1 MLLQALREYA
11 KRGEGGGSASAL
23 PSMYQETPI
32 KWLIDLDKDG
42 NLLEPGFIT
51 LVGDEGKK
59 GDRGKRFAAPH
70 AMKTVA
76 IRAKLLVD
84 NGEYVLGVAREKSKP
99 ARVKDC
105 HEAFVEEIRKCARG
119 TRVPSVQAVLR
130 FLENLDLDRMKL
142 PEGFDPSMNLSFR
155 VDGKLPFQEPAVQE
169 YWGNASTEGRGG
181 DEMEC
186 LVCGQRK
193 PAVKRHEV
201 KIKGIPGGQVA
212 GTALISANAGAFESY
227 GLTESLIAP
236 TCQEC
241 SEAFNNAANTLIQG
255 ENTRLY
261 IGPLVYVFWTKEE
274 REFSF
279 ASMLS
284 DPDPGQ
290 VKTLLEAAWKA
301 RSGAIGLDP
310 TPFYGMALGGS
321 GGRVAVRDW
330 IDTTV
335 GEAQRHMA
343 RYFNLQRIV
352 DWDGKEGPY
361 LGIYYPLAASTV
373 RDASKELPP
382 NVPRALLRFAL
393 RGGELPSWLLFHAVK
408 RNRAEQRVTRPRAA
422 LIKMTL
428 LSQRDQSEEDNQMVQ
443 LDPANREPAYLCG
456 RLLAALEHVQR
467 AALGDVGATIVDRF
481 YGAASSAPATVFGP
495 LIKNAQ
501 AHLGKLRREKPGA
514 HVTLQRTLQ
523 DVQEGLAQFP
533 KTLTLHAQGL
543 FALGYYHQRAK
554 GWGSGKEEKE

>member
-1 MLLQALREYA
+1 
-11 KRGEGGGSASAL
+11 
-23 PSMYQETPI
+23 MYQPTPI
-32 KWLIDLDKDG
+32 KWLIDLDLKG
-42 NLLEPGFIT
+42 NFRGFVT
-51 LVGDEGKK
+51 QVSEEGKK
-59 GDRGKRFAAPH
+59 RERGKIMAAPA
-70 AMKTVA
+70 AMKSVNV
-76 IRAKLLVD
+76 RATLLTG
-84 NGEYVLGVAREKSKP
+84 NGEYVLGIPREKTKP
-99 ARVKDC
+99 DRVKKC
-105 HEAFVEEIRKCARG
+105 HDAFVEEVRKCAEKIAE
-119 TRVPSVQAVLR
+119 PSVQAVLR
-130 FLENLDLDRMKL
+130 FLKNLTIDNLGL
-142 PEGFDPSMNLSFR
+142 PKDFDPSMNLTFR
-155 VDGKLPFQEPAVQE
+155 VDDTLPIRLRTIQK
-169 YWGNASTEGRGG
+169 YWARASLEGRGG
-181 DEMEC
+181 DEMQC
-186 LVCGQRK
+186 LVCGERK

-201 KIKGIPGGQVA
+201 KIKGIPGGQMA
-212 GTALISANAGAFESY
+212 GTALISANKNAFQSY
-227 GLTESLIAP
+227 GLAESLIAP

-241 SEAFNNAANTLIQG
+241 SEAFGNALNSLIRG
-255 ENTRLY
+255 ENTHLY

-274 REFSF
+274 RDFSF
-279 ASMLS
+279 ASILS

-301 RSGAIGLDP
+301 RSGAAGLDP

-335 GEAQRHMA
+335 GETQRHMV

-352 DWDGKEGPY
+352 DWNGKEGPY

-382 NVPRALLRFAL
+382 NAPRALLRLAL
-393 RGGELPSWLLFHAVK
+393 RGGALPSWILFQAVK
-408 RNRAEQRVTRPRAA
+408 RNRAEQGVTRPRAA
-422 LIKMTL
+422 LIKMAL
-428 LSQRDQSEEDNQMVQ
+428 LSQRDQIEEENEMVQ

-467 AALGDVGATIVDRF
+467 AALGEVGATIVDRF

-495 LIKNAQ
+495 LLKNAQ

-523 DVQEGLAQFP
+523 EVQEGLGRFP
-533 KTLTLHAQGL
+533 RTLTLHDQGL